1 MRVTLR
7 RINQTYF
14 RVVTEAHPLLVELG
28 PVEVSSIDAAGADG
42 SGRVVFEVCNES
54 AASKTYGHMV
64 NIDRTLQ
71 QALVSDEEKAGR
83 RAVLLPIFRPPSYVP
98 AGPRLTAQLLAT
110 TRCFQQQQQ
119 QQHGTSER
127 KKQARGNQGQEAC
140 SIDKLRVTARARVVL
155 DIVGLR
161 CCGDTIWTYDVAV
174 SSVLLLLT
182 PVPVEP
188 PPAAAVHH
196 SLLSA
201 ADEDAAA
208 KQQTQQPQQYPFS
221 NDAGAHMDSYLPE
234 EESEWEVPVIQPQ

>member
-1 MRVTLR
+1 
-7 RINQTYF
+7 
-14 RVVTEAHPLLVELG
+14 
-28 PVEVSSIDAAGADG
+28 
-42 SGRVVFEVCNES
+42 
-54 AASKTYGHMV
+54 
-64 NIDRTLQ
+64 
-71 QALVSDEEKAGR
+71 
-83 RAVLLPIFRPPSYVP
+83 
-98 AGPRLTAQLLAT
+98 
-110 TRCFQQQQQ
+110 
-119 QQHGTSER
+119 
-127 KKQARGNQGQEAC
+127 
-140 SIDKLRVTARARVVL
+140 VVL

-196 SLLSA
+196 STLLSA